1 MSPHDYERVS
11 MSAKV
16 MRYSEKTK
24 PMVVGLSLLP
34 IMAGF
39 FVMGFADI
47 VGTVVNQV
55 KCECSLD
62 DVTAGFLPSMIFAWF
77 FLISLPAGVLSG
89 RVGRKNAVLVSL
101 AVTAVAMFLPLAAGA
116 ERPWPYFAAFALLG
130 IGNTILQAALP
141 ALLGN
146 VTPPELSTSRIS
158 LGQFVKAI
166 CAALTPVF
174 IYLAADVMGNWR
186 LVFPI
191 YGVLTVVVAAWL
203 ALAPIPDEREA
214 MRSCGTHDHA
224 VARTTF
230 GSCLALLRNPLIL
243 ALTVGI
249 FFAVGLDVGFSVAIP
264 EFLKS
269 VYKMDVNAAGT
280 GPTVYFIGKTLAAA
294 VGAVLF
300 AKCSPTKCFPWC
312 IGMSVLAVAGIF
324 ACPNPVA
331 FFACVFVAALAS
343 ANTFGICM
351 GVALDR
357 MPEKANEITALMVMA
372 IAGGAVLPPVLGFA
386 QKQAG
391 CIGLVWVL
399 LACLAYQAV
408 LAVVLCFNRLR
419 KETKND
425 E

>member
-1 MSPHDYERVS
+1 
-11 MSAKV
+11 
-16 MRYSEKTK
+16 
-24 PMVVGLSLLP
+24 
-34 IMAGF
+34 
-39 FVMGFADI
+39 
-47 VGTVVNQV
+47 
-55 KCECSLD
+55 
-62 DVTAGFLPSMIFAWF
+62 
-77 FLISLPAGVLSG
+77 
-89 RVGRKNAVLVSL
+89 
-101 AVTAVAMFLPLAAGA
+101 MFMPLAAGA
-116 ERPWPYFAAFALLG
+116 GRPWPYFAAFALIG
-130 IGNTILQAALP
+130 IGNTVLQAALP

-191 YGVLTVVVAAWL
+191 YGVLTVAVAAWL
-203 ALAPIPDEREA
+203 AFAPIPDERE
-214 MRSCGTHDHA
+214 STGGQLSP
-224 VARTTF
+224 VAAKTSF
-230 GSCLALLRNPLIL
+230 GSCIALLRNPLIL

-249 FFAVGLDVGFSVAIP
+249 FFAVGLDVGFSVSIP
-264 EFLKS
+264 EFLKGAYS
-269 VYKMDVNAAGT
+269 MDVNAAGT

-300 AKCSPTKCFPWC
+300 AKCSPVKCFPWC
-312 IGMSVLAVAGIF
+312 IGLSVLSVAGIF

-372 IAGGAVLPPVLGFA
+372 IAGGAVLPPILGFA
-386 QKQAG
+386 QKRAG
-391 CIGLVWVL
+391 CAGLVWVL

-408 LAVVLCFNRLR
+408 LAVFLR
-419 KETKND
+419 IGHHNSEP
-425 E
+425 